1 MDMQENVTRLMTI
14 VCGHYGSGKT
24 NFALNL
30 ALRRHTGGGEL
41 TLVDLDIV
49 NPYFRSSDYTC
60 FLEEKGI
67 RVIAPGTAGTTLDAP
82 ALTPG
87 ISAAIRGGGDV
98 IIDAGGD
105 DVGAAALSR
114 FAGEIGER
122 GYEMLYV
129 VNRFRLQTADPAD
142 AADLLGEIET
152 ASGLKATALVNNSH
166 LSGLTAPADVLEGI
180 AYAHDVSRLTGL
192 PLATST
198 VPLALAGAPELAGY
212 DLFPV
217 EILVKLPWN

>member
-1 MDMQENVTRLMTI
+1 LITI

-30 ALRRHTGGGEL
+30 VLKRHEEGGAAA
-41 TLVDLDIV
+41 LVDMDIV
-49 NPYFRSSDYTC
+49 NPYFRSSDYIR

-87 ISAAIRGGGDV
+87 VSAVIRGAGKV

-105 DVGAAALSR
+105 DVGAAALGR
-114 FAGEIGER
+114 FAAEISER
-122 GYEMLYV
+122 GYEMLYII
-129 VNRFRLQTADPAD
+129 NRFRLQTAEPAD
-142 AADLLGEIET
+142 AQALLREIET

-166 LSGLTAPADVLEGI
+166 LSRLTAPADILAGI
-180 AYAHDVSRLTGL
+180 AYAQEVSQLTGL
-192 PLATST
+192 PLLTST
-198 VPLALAGAPELAGY
+198 VPAALAGAPELAGY

>member
-1 MDMQENVTRLMTI
+1 MQENAPPLITI

-30 ALRRHTGGGEL
+30 ALRRRAGGGEM

-49 NPYFRSSDYTC
+49 NPYFRSSDYAR
-60 FLEEKGI
+60 FLEEKGV
-67 RVIAPGTAGTTLDAP
+67 RLIAPGTAGTTLDAP

-87 ISAAIRGGGDV
+87 IGAAIGGGGDV
-98 IIDAGGD
+98 SIDAGGD
-105 DVGAAALSR
+105 DAGAAALGR
-114 FAGEIGER
+114 FAGEICAR

-129 VNRFRLQTADPAD
+129 VNRFRIQTAAPAD
-142 AADLLGEIET
+142 AAALLGEIEA
-152 ASGLKATALVNNSH
+152 ASGLKATAIVNNSH
-166 LSGLTAPADVLEGI
+166 LSGLTAPADILDGL
-180 AYAHDVSRLTGL
+180 AYAKAVAGLTGL
-192 PLATST
+192 PLFAST
-198 VPLALAGAPELAGY
+198 VPAALAGAPELAGY